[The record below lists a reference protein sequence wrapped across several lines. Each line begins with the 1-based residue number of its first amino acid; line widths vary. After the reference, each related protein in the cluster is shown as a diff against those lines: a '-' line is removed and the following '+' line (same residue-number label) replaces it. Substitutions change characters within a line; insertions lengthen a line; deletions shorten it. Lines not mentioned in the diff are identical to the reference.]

1 MDLEQRGGGGPT
13 AAVVASTAVKT
24 EVVSPV
30 GAPEELSHVASPDT
44 NSRKR
49 PPHEQDARGSG
60 RAGKVARS
68 EGFSGGTPTSPATPG
83 ASAPGRDDHDA
94 AMLLAGL
101 ASGPTS
107 AGRVKTQWVEPTP
120 TQHGTSKTEPSAEEG
135 EKRNPLSLKSA
146 ADAVR
151 TAQESR
157 AKQEKRMAEVDE
169 GWAVVSCLDH
179 KDDYELAINSNPKSR
194 SIKLLRHLR
203 SPDSFKP
210 PKSYKGS
217 LVYRILVIDN
227 TIKLV
232 GWLLPRAQQIIIA
245 KLEVVHQCTRD
256 DGRFVRWKHPRFVI
270 SRQIEISTRE
280 MGQEVANRVWAD
292 FVAEVGAGREV
303 TGNDAVNLL
312 ADEIVENSGCFYY
325 GPSTEMLTVVA
336 DADGSLAYAHVE

>member
-1 MDLEQRGGGGPT
+1 
-13 AAVVASTAVKT
+13 
-24 EVVSPV
+24 
-30 GAPEELSHVASPDT
+30 
-44 NSRKR
+44 
-49 PPHEQDARGSG
+49 
-60 RAGKVARS
+60 
-68 EGFSGGTPTSPATPG
+68 
-83 ASAPGRDDHDA
+83 
-94 AMLLAGL
+94 
-101 ASGPTS
+101 
-107 AGRVKTQWVEPTP
+107 
-120 TQHGTSKTEPSAEEG
+120 
-135 EKRNPLSLKSA
+135 
-146 ADAVR
+146 
-151 TAQESR
+151 
-157 AKQEKRMAEVDE
+157 MAEVDE